1 MRRLAFA
8 GVWCWLMLATAM
20 KQPFC
25 DGITDWGVFYAMGI
39 CPATAGWA
47 LIHSCRRLGWI
58 AAQNR
63 HVDASDPVMNGFY
76 LKKWAKT
83 LDAQA
88 GRTVPWRDGS
98 NGPL

>member
-1 MRRLAFA
+1 
-8 GVWCWLMLATAM
+8 MLATAM